1 MSLFETFFTRT
12 TEGNQV
18 KLFLLL
24 SCGYLLA
31 QFAYNWRDQWRFH
44 VTARELWQPVKVLGL
59 FQIPHLK
66 PREFALAGMVFG
78 LSLICICFGFYPRL
92 FLGLA
97 ILAYFFYF
105 GQILQLSYVRRKTNI
120 IPVVLLFLLVAP
132 GLDAPLNQ
140 ENVLWPIQ
148 MIQLAATLVY
158 FSSAVMKL
166 RHGGWR
172 WGDGRTLQAAL
183 LTYYLQFDIGPAL
196 ALARFPLV
204 CRLLSILIW
213 FVEGTFWIV
222 LFVPAL
228 TPYYMAVMVGFHLS
242 SSILFHIHYLKYFTM
257 VYFAFFTDWAYQVWR
272 QYGG

>member
-1 MSLFETFFTRT
+1 MPLLETFFTRT

-18 KLFLLL
+18 KLFMLL

-31 QFAYNWRDQWRFH
+31 QFADNWREQWRFR
-44 VTARELWQPVKVLGL
+44 VSAGELWQTGRVLGL
-59 FQIPHLK
+59 VRIPRLK
-66 PREFALAGMVFG
+66 PRAFALVGLGFG
-78 LSLICICFGFYPRL
+78 TSLVCICLGFHPRL

-97 ILAYFFYF
+97 MLAYFLYF
-105 GQILQLSYVRRKTNI
+105 GQILSLSYIRRKTNI
-120 IPVVLLFLLVAP
+120 IPIVFLFLLATP
-132 GLDAPLNQ
+132 GLDAPLSQ
-140 ENVLWPIQ
+140 DNVMWPLQ
-148 MIQLAATLVY
+148 MIKLAATLVY

-183 LTYYLQFDIGPAL
+183 LTYHLQFDIGPAL
-196 ALARFPLV
+196 ILARSLLL
-204 CRLLSILIW
+204 CRMLSILIW

-222 LFVPAL
+222 LFFPVL
-228 TPYYMAVMVGFHLS
+228 TPLYLAVMVGFHLS

-257 VYFAFFTDWAYQVWR
+257 VYFAFLTDWAFQVWR